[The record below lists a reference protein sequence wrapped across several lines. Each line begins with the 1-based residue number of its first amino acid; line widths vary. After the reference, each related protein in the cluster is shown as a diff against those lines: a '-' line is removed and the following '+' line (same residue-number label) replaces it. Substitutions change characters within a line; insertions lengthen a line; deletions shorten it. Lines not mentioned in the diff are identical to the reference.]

1 MGSDAVV
8 DTLSS
13 IISLFCFLRAKIGII
28 PETCKN
34 IAFFLRFLAGQNKLL
49 RRFCWRVVGLALM
62 QDTPSK
68 EIHFLG
74 PTDNNWS
81 RRNKGRFSSTARRGK
96 SNKRNIFKRHT
107 DLTDLIDFFC
117 PAEIKEIA
125 EMSPSENVVEIIMR
139 SQNFLYFFYFCGT
152 KKEAGKEGPCTAS

>member
-1 MGSDAVV
+1 MG
-8 DTLSS
+8 
-13 IISLFCFLRAKIGII
+13 AKIGII

-81 RRNKGRFSSTARRGK
+81 RRNKR
-96 SNKRNIFKRHT
+96 NKGNIFKCHT
-107 DLTDLIDFFC
+107 DLTDYTDFFNSIL
-117 PAEIKEIA
+117 EDDEVYFL
-125 EMSPSENVVEIIMR
+125 SEA
-139 SQNFLYFFYFCGT
+139 L
-152 KKEAGKEGPCTAS
+152 